1 MADILRAKKKNQK
14 KGGKMFWLILA
25 IAINSVGLFW
35 VVRWYGQFTENQRPL
50 TDIDE
55 TAFKVFADK
64 IGSSKILSPDQR
76 QLLKTN
82 LSKQTVEEFLSLSLL
97 TSSKFKNLQINYQP
111 TEMATTTDIETVDDL
126 SGLVIGNP
134 RPFRY

>member
-1 MADILRAKKKNQK
+1 MADILKAKHKNQK
-14 KGGKMFWLILA
+14 RNGKIFWLILI
-25 IAINSVGLFW
+25 IAVNSAGLFW
-35 VVRWYGQFTENQRPL
+35 VVRWYGQFADNQRPL

-55 TAFKVFADK
+55 AAFKVFADK
-64 IGSSKILSPDQR
+64 AGDNKTLSPGQR
-76 QLLKTN
+76 QLLKAN

-97 TSSKFKNLQINYQP
+97 TSPKFKNLQSNYQP
-111 TEMATTTDIETVDDL
+111 TEMATTTNTETIDDL